1 MGLFGIFSQ
10 KETVENIKKYIKN
23 GPVVLDVRTDTEWEE
38 GHLDGAKHIVL
49 NAIPDHIEEV
59 KSWNQPVITVCKS
72 GGRSQS
78 AANFLKQQGIDVING
93 GPWQNVNQLM
103 V

>member
-23 GPVVLDVRTDTEWEE
+23 GAVVLDVRTAAEWEE
-38 GHLDGAKHIVL
+38 GHSDGAKHIVL

-59 KSWNQPVITVCKS
+59 KSWNRPVNQERRKKLE
-72 GGRSQS
+72 
-78 AANFLKQQGIDVING
+78 FLKQPDGLITEPLLSSIFYELCKSVDCKY
-93 GPWQNVNQLM
+93 
-103 V
+103 

>member
-23 GPVVLDVRTDTEWEE
+23 GAVVLDVRTDTEWEE

-59 KSWNQPVITVCKS
+59 
-72 GGRSQS
+72 
-78 AANFLKQQGIDVING
+78 
-93 GPWQNVNQLM
+93 M